1 MSHVNKPEI
10 PTKTTLAATK
20 TQVVGS
26 ERVSFRIVGFQINE
40 LAKITGTLRLL
51 PSFAMY
57 GRRL

>member
-10 PTKTTLAATK
+10 PTRKMPATTGTEVA
-20 TQVVGS
+20 GS
-26 ERVSFRIVGFQINE
+26 ERVSFRIAGLQINE